1 MKKKDKNYLIKLSKL
16 VVSFA
21 VPLFAAFLG
30 SVFTASSVST
40 WFTTLIKPS
49 FNPPNWIFGPVWT
62 ILYLL
67 MGFSLFLVWKQG
79 LKKKYVKECLI
90 IFGIQIFL
98 NFLWSLLFFGLQN
111 PLLAFIEIIFLWI
124 SILFMIIYFYKVNK
138 TAAYMQIPYILWVS
152 FAAVLNLSIV
162 LLN

>member
-1 MKKKDKNYLIKLSKL
+1 
-16 VVSFA
+16 
-21 VPLFAAFLG
+21 
-30 SVFTASSVST
+30 
-40 WFTTLIKPS
+40 
-49 FNPPNWIFGPVWT
+49 
-62 ILYLL
+62 

-79 LKKKYVKECLI
+79 LKKKYVKEGLI

-138 TAAYMQIPYILWVS
+138 TAAYLLIPYILWVS